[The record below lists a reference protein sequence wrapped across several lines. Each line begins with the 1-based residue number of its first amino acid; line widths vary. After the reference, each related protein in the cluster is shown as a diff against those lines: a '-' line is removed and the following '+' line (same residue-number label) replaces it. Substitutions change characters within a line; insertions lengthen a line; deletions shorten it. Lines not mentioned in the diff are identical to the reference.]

1 MDQTSKRDITASLA
15 ASFGVLVTGFTLGY
29 SSPVMMDLQKEE
41 ILDNSNTGL
50 FASLFYLGAMFGSI
64 FAGSISNQIGR
75 KATLLLCCL
84 PEVVGWFLI
93 VSASNATQLIIG
105 RFLTGASGA
114 MRLQSISVY
123 NVEMAVKSRRGA
135 LSSLLSVLANVGI
148 LLIYVFGLFLSWRW
162 VAVVAIFVTLMSVF
176 FVLPWPDTPRWYLL
190 KGRRSEAIGVLSWL
204 YKRDNI
210 DDDLKEI
217 EENLQ
222 MFQSS
227 GWHTLFDKH
236 LKHQI
241 LLSVYI
247 MMMNQLSG
255 KYVLVA
261 YQNKIFADVGFSR
274 PDFPSIFVASV
285 SAASTIASSF
295 IVDRMGRRPLY
306 IIAGAILS
314 VSLLL
319 LGVCFYL
326 DTAITKWI
334 GIVFFVIYNIGYAAS
349 WGTVSLLTASEIYPL
364 KSRGAGAGL
373 GLLSF
378 WLSGF
383 ILTLVFPQIE
393 ALIHEYGMFWIF
405 GILCVIATIV
415 VPICMPETKG
425 KSLEEIELY
434 FAS

>member
-1 MDQTSKRDITASLA
+1 MDQTSKRDITASIA
-15 ASFGVLVTGFTLGY
+15 ASFGVLVTGFTFGY
-29 SSPVMMDLQKEE
+29 SSPVIMPLQKEG
-41 ILDNSNTGL
+41 ILDNNNTGL

-64 FAGSISNQIGR
+64 FAGSISNHIGR

-84 PEVVGWFLI
+84 PEVLGWFLI
-93 VSASNATQLIIG
+93 VSANNATQLIIG
-105 RFLTGASGA
+105 RFLTGVSGA
-114 MRLQSISVY
+114 MRLQSLSVY

-148 LLIYVFGLFLSWRW
+148 LLIYIFGLFLSWRW
-162 VAVVAIFVTLMSVF
+162 MGVVAIFVTLISVL

-190 KGRRSEAIGVLSWL
+190 KGRRSEAVGVLSWL
-204 YKRDNI
+204 YKHDNI

-236 LKHQI
+236 LKRQI
-241 LLSVYI
+241 FLSVYI
-247 MMMNQLSG
+247 MMVNQLSG

-261 YQNKIFADVGFSR
+261 YQNKIFADVGFRR
-274 PDFPSIFVASV
+274 PDFPSIFVACV
-285 SAASTIASSF
+285 SAAFSIASSF

-306 IIAGAILS
+306 TIAGAIIS

-326 DTAITKWI
+326 DTVTTKWI
-334 GIVFFVIYNIGYAAS
+334 GTVCFVIYNIGYSIS
-349 WGTVSLLTASEIYPL
+349 WGTIAILTSSEIYPL

-383 ILTLVFPQIE
+383 ILTLVFPQLE

-415 VPICMPETKG
+415 IPTCMPETKG

>member
-1 MDQTSKRDITASLA
+1 MDQTSKRDIAASIA

-29 SSPVMMDLQKEE
+29 SSPVIMPLQKEG
-41 ILDNSNTGL
+41 ILDCNDTGL
-50 FASLFYLGAMFGSI
+50 FASLFFLGAMFGSI
-64 FAGSISNQIGR
+64 FAGSVSNQIGR
-75 KATLLLCCL
+75 KATLLLCFL
-84 PEVVGWFLI
+84 PEVIGWFLI
-93 VSASNATQLIIG
+93 VSAYNGTQLIIG
-105 RFLTGASGA
+105 RFLTGVSGA
-114 MRLQSISVY
+114 MRVQSLSVY
-123 NVEMAVKSRRGA
+123 TVEMAVKSRRGA

-162 VAVVAIFVTLMSVF
+162 MAVVAIFVTLMSVL

-190 KGRRSEAIGVLSWL
+190 KGRRGEAIAVLSWL
-204 YKRDNI
+204 YERDNV

-227 GWHTLFDKH
+227 MWHTLFDKH

-241 LLSVYI
+241 FLSVCI

-261 YQNKIFADVGFSR
+261 YQNKIFSDVGFSS
-274 PDFPSIFVASV
+274 PNLPSIFIAAV
-285 SAASTIASSF
+285 SAAFSIASSF

-306 IIAGAILS
+306 IIAGAIIS

-326 DTAITKWI
+326 DTVTTKWI
-334 GIVFFVIYNIGYAAS
+334 GTVCFVTYNIGYSVS
-349 WGTVSLLTASEIYPL
+349 WGTVSILISSEIYPL

-373 GLLSF
+373 SLLSF
-378 WLSGF
+378 WFSGF
-383 ILTLVFPQIE
+383 IVTLLFPQLE
-393 ALIHEYGMFWIF
+393 AIIHEYGMFWIF

-415 VPICMPETKG
+415 IPICMPETKG